1 MKRCPACNDMALYDD
16 TSTVCPICGAA
27 LVPYVRQSTVRAGTH
42 QPAVQPV
49 VANPRTEHNDT
60 RRSPA
65 FETVSGNE
73 IRIRGLVSNIAVNSR
88 NLIARDKIADC
99 FIRGV
104 PFQFGNPVYETIIR
118 VEEIT
123 DSRIPSQTR
132 SVVFYGNAQG
142 QVDVGD
148 DISVNARRR
157 QDRIIARSIYVN
169 DTESTVHTP
178 LTLNAPALLIAIAAV
193 VLLILCLLY
202 ALIEWFTSGA
212 FIEPLMG
219 ILGAFLYFGFKI
231 LAALAPI
238 ILLIWIIRKLLH
250 I

>member
-1 MKRCPACNDMALYDD
+1 MALYDD
-16 TSTVCPICGAA
+16 TSTVCPICGAS
-27 LVPYVRQSTVRAGTH
+27 LVTYVRQSSSGDQTKNT
-42 QPAVQPV
+42 PVQPISE
-49 VANPRTEHNDT
+49 NQGTNNNED
-60 RRSPA
+60 RRSPV
-65 FETVSGNE
+65 FETFSGNE
-73 IRIRGLVSNIAVNSR
+73 IRLRGLVSNIALNSR
-88 NLIARDKIADC
+88 SLITREKIADC
-99 FIRGV
+99 FTRGV
-104 PFQFGNPVYETIIR
+104 PLQFGNPVYETIIR

-142 QVDVGD
+142 QVDIGD
-148 DISVNARRR
+148 DITVNARRR

-169 DTESTVHTP
+169 DTESNVHTP

-193 VLLILCLLY
+193 LLLVLCLLY
-202 ALIEWFTSGA
+202 AFIEWITSGV
-212 FIEPLMG
+212 FIDPLMG

-238 ILLIWIIRKLLH
+238 ILLIWIVRKLLH